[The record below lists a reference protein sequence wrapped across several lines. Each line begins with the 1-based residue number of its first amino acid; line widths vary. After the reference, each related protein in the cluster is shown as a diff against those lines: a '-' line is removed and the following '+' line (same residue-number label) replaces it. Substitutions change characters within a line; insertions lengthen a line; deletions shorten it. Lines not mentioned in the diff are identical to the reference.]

1 MTATAKQIK
10 DAIMQIASEDL
21 GSYSIRENTVKAIM
35 IVPPEPKT
43 TWQVKGLE
51 IIISRDPQSTDQGM
65 HGGIKR
71 VNTWEVI
78 LNQWDRSEFNTLKR
92 VRDDIIKAFKVR
104 EKPIYQKQTDNAYE
118 RCTIFIKL
126 QNYIKDI

>member
-10 DAIMQIASEDL
+10 DAIVQIAGENI
-21 GSYSIRENTVKAIM
+21 GSYSIGKNTVKAIM

-51 IIISRDPQSTDQGM
+51 IILSRDPQSTDEGM
-65 HGGIKR
+65 HNGIKR
-71 VNTWEVI
+71 TNRWEVT
-78 LNQWDRSEFNTLKR
+78 LNQWDRSEFSTLKK
-92 VRDDIIKAFKVR
+92 VRNDIIKAFKVR
-104 EKPIYQKQTDNAYE
+104 ESATYQKQTDSTYE

-126 QNYIKDI
+126 QNYIRDI